1 MNQFLEPL
9 KKILESGKSPA
20 EMWKKLFFS
29 EWKNDIDMLYK
40 TNYFKVLEDEKFESL
55 EELRKDIDEIDLKIL
70 DLIQKRK
77 DLVTEVVKLKKRDQI
92 VDQKRIEFILNKLRK
107 EALSRGLAV
116 EFIEEIWTLMIK
128 NFIKYE
134 EKIFDEIHKK

>member
-1 MNQFLEPL
+1 M
-9 KKILESGKSPA
+9 K
-20 EMWKKLFFS
+20 
-29 EWKNDIDMLYK
+29 
-40 TNYFKVLEDEKFESL
+40 KFESL
-55 EELRKDIDEIDLKIL
+55 EELRKDIDGIDLKIL

-134 EKIFDEIHKK
+134 EKIFDEIHKNKSK

>member
-1 MNQFLEPL
+1 M
-9 KKILESGKSPA
+9 K
-20 EMWKKLFFS
+20 
-29 EWKNDIDMLYK
+29 
-40 TNYFKVLEDEKFESL
+40 KFESL

-116 EFIEEIWTLMIK
+116 EFIEEIWILMIK

>member
-1 MNQFLEPL
+1 MKKFEPL
-9 KKILESGKSPA
+9 K
-20 EMWKKLFFS
+20 
-29 EWKNDIDMLYK
+29 
-40 TNYFKVLEDEKFESL
+40 
-55 EELRKDIDEIDLKIL
+55 ELRKDIDEIDLKIL

-134 EKIFDEIHKK
+134 EKIFDEIHKNKSK

>member
-1 MNQFLEPL
+1 M
-9 KKILESGKSPA
+9 K
-20 EMWKKLFFS
+20 
-29 EWKNDIDMLYK
+29 
-40 TNYFKVLEDEKFESL
+40 KFESL

-116 EFIEEIWTLMIK
+116 EFIEEIWTLMIT

-134 EKIFDEIHKK
+134 EKIFDEIHKKSK

>member
-1 MNQFLEPL
+1 MKKFEPL
-9 KKILESGKSPA
+9 K
-20 EMWKKLFFS
+20 
-29 EWKNDIDMLYK
+29 
-40 TNYFKVLEDEKFESL
+40 
-55 EELRKDIDEIDLKIL
+55 ELRKDIDEIDLKIL

-116 EFIEEIWTLMIK
+116 EFIEEIWTLMIT

-134 EKIFDEIHKK
+134 EKIFDEIHKKSK

>member
-1 MNQFLEPL
+1 MT
-9 KKILESGKSPA
+9 K
-20 EMWKKLFFS
+20 
-29 EWKNDIDMLYK
+29 Y
-40 TNYFKVLEDEKFESL
+40 ESL
-55 EELRKDIDEIDLKIL
+55 EELRKDIDDIDLKIL

-92 VDQKRIEFILNKLRK
+92 VDQKRIDFILNKLRE
-107 EALSRGLAV
+107 EASQRGLAF

-134 EKIFDEIHKK
+134 EKIFDEINKE

>member
-1 MNQFLEPL
+1 M
-9 KKILESGKSPA
+9 K
-20 EMWKKLFFS
+20 
-29 EWKNDIDMLYK
+29 
-40 TNYFKVLEDEKFESL
+40 KFESL

-134 EKIFDEIHKK
+134 EKVFDEIHKK

>member
-1 MNQFLEPL
+1 M
-9 KKILESGKSPA
+9 K
-20 EMWKKLFFS
+20 
-29 EWKNDIDMLYK
+29 
-40 TNYFKVLEDEKFESL
+40 KFESL
-55 EELRKDIDEIDLKIL
+55 EDLRKNIDEIDLKIL
-70 DLIQKRK
+70 DLIEKRK

-107 EALSRGLAV
+107 EALSRGLAF

-134 EKIFDEIHKK
+134 EKIFDEIHKQ

>member
-1 MNQFLEPL
+1 M
-9 KKILESGKSPA
+9 K
-20 EMWKKLFFS
+20 
-29 EWKNDIDMLYK
+29 
-40 TNYFKVLEDEKFESL
+40 KFESL
-55 EELRKDIDEIDLKIL
+55 EELRKDIDGIDLKIL

>member
-1 MNQFLEPL
+1 M
-9 KKILESGKSPA
+9 KK
-20 EMWKKLFFS
+20 
-29 EWKNDIDMLYK
+29 
-40 TNYFKVLEDEKFESL
+40 FKSL

>member
-1 MNQFLEPL
+1 M
-9 KKILESGKSPA
+9 K
-20 EMWKKLFFS
+20 
-29 EWKNDIDMLYK
+29 
-40 TNYFKVLEDEKFESL
+40 KFESL

-134 EKIFDEIHKK
+134 EKIFDEIHKNKSK

>member
-1 MNQFLEPL
+1 M
-9 KKILESGKSPA
+9 KK
-20 EMWKKLFFS
+20 
-29 EWKNDIDMLYK
+29 
-40 TNYFKVLEDEKFESL
+40 FKSL

-70 DLIQKRK
+70 DLIQRRK

>member
-1 MNQFLEPL
+1 M
-9 KKILESGKSPA
+9 K
-20 EMWKKLFFS
+20 
-29 EWKNDIDMLYK
+29 
-40 TNYFKVLEDEKFESL
+40 KFESL

-116 EFIEEIWTLMIK
+116 EFIEDIWTLMIK

-134 EKIFDEIHKK
+134 EKVFDEIHKK

>member
-1 MNQFLEPL
+1 M
-9 KKILESGKSPA
+9 K
-20 EMWKKLFFS
+20 
-29 EWKNDIDMLYK
+29 
-40 TNYFKVLEDEKFESL
+40 KFESL

-77 DLVTEVVKLKKRDQI
+77 DLVTEVVKLKQRDQI

-107 EALSRGLAV
+107 EALSRGLEV
-116 EFIEEIWTLMIK
+116 EFIEDIWTLMIK